1 MWNDCG
7 AQPGQQVKISKTN
20 PGINVNTDI
29 LMRTDDSSQ
38 RRGKSSPCCP
48 LFPLGVIQDFT
59 QDLQETGNGSGKP
72 EIWKQI
78 RPPGLPSATVRSYP
92 KDSKICQYNSIIPA
106 NRKMSGEIMPER
118 PWDLQYNH
126 TRKTSL
132 EHKKTGYLEHKKR
145 AIAARADI

>member
-1 MWNDCG
+1 MAKYLKTCKK
-7 AQPGQQVKISKTN
+7 PGTVVENLRLK
-20 PGINVNTDI
+20 
-29 LMRTDDSSQ
+29 
-38 RRGKSSPCCP
+38 
-48 LFPLGVIQDFT
+48 
-59 QDLQETGNGSGKP
+59 
-72 EIWKQI
+72 KQI

-132 EHKKTGYLEHKKR
+132 EHKKPGYLEHKKR

>member
-1 MWNDCG
+1 MAKYLKTCKK
-7 AQPGQQVKISKTN
+7 PGTVVENLRFKNK
-20 PGINVNTDI
+20 
-29 LMRTDDSSQ
+29 
-38 RRGKSSPCCP
+38 
-48 LFPLGVIQDFT
+48 
-59 QDLQETGNGSGKP
+59 
-72 EIWKQI
+72 I

-132 EHKKTGYLEHKKR
+132 EHKKPGYLDHKKVCMPGLEHKKR
-145 AIAARADI
+145 AIAARADII